1 MRGTRHTI
9 RLIALALLA
18 AVFLGG
24 AGIALAQDGGPP
36 PAPDGVTDDEVN
48 QIAKGL
54 YCPVCDNVPLDVCG
68 TAACADWRAEI
79 RTMLEQGRG
88 EDEIKTYF
96 VDRYGRR
103 VLATPQA
110 RGLDLLVWVLPV
122 VGVVAGLVVLVVA
135 LRRMA
140 PGSLDAQAAPQVR
153 LTYDDLDP
161 AYVARLEQE
170 AQEFASQT

>member
-1 MRGTRHTI
+1 MHTTARTR
-9 RLIALALLA
+9 RLFALALLTLA
-18 AVFLGG
+18 LLGG
-24 AGIALAQDGGPP
+24 AGAALAQDGGSP

-48 QIAKGL
+48 AIAKEL

-88 EDEIKTYF
+88 EEEIRTYF

-122 VGVVAGLVVLVVA
+122 VGVAGGLAVLVVA

-140 PGSLDAQAAPQVR
+140 PGALAAQAEPQVG
-153 LTYDDLDP
+153 LNYDDLDP
-161 AYVARLEQE
+161 TYVARLEQE